1 MSEAEGTSETET
13 YELSLKG
20 EGITV
25 ERTVQKDVALQI
37 LAAIL
42 GTGGMPTAV
51 AGGLARTTAVR
62 PVAEADMVIG
72 GGRPESLREFLD
84 NADAK
89 RNVEKI
95 LAIAKYLELSNP
107 ETAITPDVIKAQF
120 RKASEKVPGNYARDF
135 RWAVSNGWLAP
146 IDGAPGE
153 YYITKTGTMA
163 VEEKF
168 SSEIKKKTGVEKSRA
183 RRRTTRNAA
192 SDA

>member
-1 MSEAEGTSETET
+1 MAEAAETTETET

-25 ERTVQKDVALQI
+25 ERTVEKGVALQI
-37 LAAIL
+37 LAAVL
-42 GTGGMPTAV
+42 GTGGMPTKV
-51 AGGLARTTAVR
+51 AGGLARSTAVR
-62 PVAEADMVIG
+62 SSADADIAISA
-72 GGRPESLREFLD
+72 GRPQSLREYLD
-84 NADAK
+84 GAEAK

-107 ETAITPDVIKAQF
+107 ETTITADVIKAQF

-153 YYITKTGTMA
+153 YYITNTGTTA

-168 SSEIKKKTGVEKSRA
+168 SSEIKKKTGVEKARP
-183 RRRTTRNAA
+183 RRRQARKAA
-192 SDA
+192 E